1 MSVEA
6 TKICYIK
13 ILYVVTHPGRLQCYH
28 VVLVGNVPACPKFS
42 EITNYQHLW
51 WRLSDFVDFL
61 PVVICI
67 LFDIRWS
74 YQNLLFW
81 LALSGIDSQ
90 PIRLSDV
97 LNLKKWKTIWG
108 IKLIVCFRWSY
119 KKYLAILGYAAK
131 YSWCISC
138 RIFYFW
144 LVWLVN
150 FNTGGPLLH
159 CTCCILKEH

>member
-1 MSVEA
+1 MPKVLWNNKLPTSLVKVEWFCWFFA
-6 TKICYIK
+6 CSYLHLVWYPLKLPKFAI
-13 ILYVVTHPGRLQCYH
+13 
-28 VVLVGNVPACPKFS
+28 LVGIVRHRFSANQIVRCFKFKKM
-42 EITNYQHLW
+42 ENYM
-51 WRLSDFVDFL
+51 R
-61 PVVICI
+61 
-67 LFDIRWS
+67 
-74 YQNLLFW
+74 
-81 LALSGIDSQ
+81 
-90 PIRLSDV
+90 
-97 LNLKKWKTIWG
+97 
-108 IKLIVCFRWSY
+108 LIVCFRWSY

>member
-1 MSVEA
+1 M
-6 TKICYIK
+6 
-13 ILYVVTHPGRLQCYH
+13 LG
-28 VVLVGNVPACPKFS
+28 LVRYAWACQTFS
-42 EITNYQHLW
+42 KTTNCQYLW
-51 WRLSDFVDFL
+51 ERLSYFVDFL

-81 LALSGIDSQ
+81 LALSDIDSE

-108 IKLIVCFRWSY
+108 IKLIVCFRWSC
-119 KKYLAILGYAAK
+119 KKYAMLACAAK

-144 LVWLVN
+144 LIWLVN

-159 CTCCILKEH
+159 CICYILKEH